1 MSDVL
6 FPLSTNSLGN
16 FETTATYSDMWRQRV
31 LSVLSTP
38 EGSRVMRPRFGSRPQ
53 AAMFENYDSADAVV
67 KGMVGSAFSSWLPD
81 LSLEKIVVIN
91 SPGDSSLVVDIWYT
105 LPNGTVDT
113 VTTSASASLYGFG
126 VS

>member
-16 FETTATYSDMWRQRV
+16 FEIAGSYSDMWRQRV

-81 LSLEKIVVIN
+81 LSLEKVIVKSN
-91 SPGDSSLVVDIWYT
+91 PEDSSLVVDIWYA
-105 LPNGTVDT
+105 LPNGAVDT

-126 VS
+126 AS